1 MSFKTTIAIKKLGQN
16 VIDIILKNIEEIVP
30 NLPERIKSDEKQDT
44 DIQQIL
50 DLFGDLFYDNAGVK
64 RLVSFVQFG
73 NVYLAKVVDVTS
85 TKPYVFLA
93 YNVYDVIHR
102 FNASSKKPVQYVKIY
117 ESKYDCEYVVTNDV
131 TTFNY
136 NVIFTKKSDKKVETD
151 LFDTNDSAE
160 IVNFTCIPEQ
170 IQVNRLYKKITP
182 VIIDD
187 KVSGTLIVDINGTLF
202 KLAYSID
209 KNDDKKPTFLSLIST
224 IPSNRI
230 NYALK
235 ETLSTYDFS
244 YVIDSYK
251 LEKIND
257 LENEP
262 RYISFENSEYLE
274 NVANGSITDTS
285 EEIYIES
292 GIWKATAVLRRVCE
306 VTIVDYH
313 GVKHSQYVEFNSTNI
328 KTYLEK
334 NEYYKELLDGL
345 INSDEYIECYNG
357 LKKND
362 DLISETQMIMDNIT
376 IIPNIQKKEK
386 PVIDI
391 DDPEEPEVLE
401 PVDPIIDPIDEPEP
415 IDDEPNTDPEGG
427 DENGETQ
434 TTDPTEETG
443 DDNNQNQNSDNQ
455 NEDPTEENEPENEE
469 ENTENNHQTII
480 DETGDDENTPSS
492 DGEDN
497 QDSNPEG

>member
-30 NLPERIKSDEKQDT
+30 TLPERINPDETQNT
-44 DIQQIL
+44 EIQQIL

-182 VIIDD
+182 IIIDD
-187 KVSGTLIVDINGTLF
+187 KLSGTLIVDINGTLF
-202 KLAYSID
+202 KLAYSVD
-209 KNDDKKPTFLSLIST
+209 KDNSEKLTFLSLIST
-224 IPSNRI
+224 IPSNRV

-262 RYISFENSEYLE
+262 RYISFENPEYLE
-274 NVANGSITDTS
+274 DVVNGSINNGI
-285 EEIYIES
+285 ENEIYVES

-306 VTIVDYH
+306 VTIVDSH
-313 GVKHSQYVEFNSTNI
+313 GVKHSQYVDFNSTNI
-328 KTYLEK
+328 KSYLEK
-334 NEYYKELLDGL
+334 NEYYRELLEGL

-362 DLISETQMIMDNIT
+362 SLISETQMIMDHIT
-376 IIPNIQKKEK
+376 IIPDIKKKEK
-386 PVIDI
+386 PVVDI
-391 DDPEEPEVLE
+391 DEPEEPEVLE
-401 PVDPIIDPIDEPEP
+401 PVDPIVDPIDEPDPDPEP
-415 IDDEPNTDPEGG
+415 TDPEVDDPDPEGG
-427 DENGETQ
+427 DNNGDNNA
-434 TTDPTEETG
+434 TDPTEETG
-443 DDNNQNQNSDNQ
+443 SDTNQNQNTENQ
-455 NEDPTEENEPENEE
+455 DEIEDPEDDSEDEENH
-469 ENTENNHQTII
+469 TTII
-480 DETGDDENTPSS
+480 DETGDDDTG
-492 DGEDN
+492 DG
-497 QDSNPEG
+497 DSQNNNSEG